1 MELLDITGRRLPAKQ
16 VLALMIGWL
25 KDDIIADMRR
35 QYSAPVE
42 VKDIHWIITV
52 PAVYSRTTKQFMSES
67 AGQVWLTLINSN
79 HDGSNFV

>member
-35 QYSAPVE
+35 QYSAPVD
-42 VKDIHWIITV
+42 VRDIHWIITV

-67 AGQVWLTLINSN
+67 AGQV
-79 HDGSNFV
+79 